1 MSFSV
6 AAVFSSNMVLQ
17 RDKVI
22 RVFGEGEEGAVVSAT
37 LCVGGLGY
45 TGDGVVRAGR
55 WEIELP
61 PQPAVEDATLTITC
75 GDEEKVMTNIA
86 VGEVWLLGGQSNME
100 MELQNIKDGRKHL
113 QEDRCPNV
121 RYYYTQKNGYM
132 NEAFYEKERH
142 MVWKEFSPEAAAC
155 WSGVGYLFGKQL
167 SEHLGVTVGLIGC
180 NWGGTSA
187 SAWMSKE
194 SILAE
199 DDLKIYWEEYE
210 ERIKGRSAKEQ
221 EREYREYEE
230 YQREWDIRA
239 AKYYAVTPDISWD
252 EIQKLCG
259 KNYWPGPM
267 NICNPYRPTALYHAM
282 IQRVAPY
289 SMRGFLF
296 YQGESDDHRPNTY
309 ERLLKRMIGDWR
321 SEWREP
327 DMPFVFVQLPM
338 HRYAADPDYKHWCGI
353 REAQLRVYQTVKNT
367 GMAVAIDC
375 GEFNEIHPK
384 DKGPV
389 AHRLY
394 LQTLLHVY
402 GELTPAEANA
412 PIFRESYRDGDALRL
427 TFSYA
432 QKGFVTKTDVSQ
444 KPLGFEIAGEDEVYY
459 PAEVTICGE
468 EILLKA
474 PEVAKPVSARYLWTN
489 YGPVNLYGA
498 NGIPVAPFR
507 TVETANRSAAVQT
520 EIRQVMEL

>member
-37 LCVGGLGY
+37 LNV
-45 TGDGVVRAGR
+45 DGHSVTSDGIVRAGR
-55 WEIELP
+55 WELELP
-61 PQPAVEDATLTITC
+61 PQPASEGATLTIAC
-75 GDEEKVMTNIA
+75 DGEEKVMTNVAI
-86 VGEVWLLGGQSNME
+86 GEVWLLGGQSNME

-113 QEDRCPNV
+113 QEDRCPKV

-132 NEAFYEKERH
+132 NEAFYENERH
-142 MVWKEFSPEAAAC
+142 MVWKEFSSESAAC
-155 WSGVGYLFGKQL
+155 WSGVGYLFGKRL

-194 SILAE
+194 SLLAE

-210 ERIKGRSAKEQ
+210 ERIKGRSVEEQ

-230 YQREWDIRA
+230 YQREWDVRA
-239 AKYYAVTPDISWD
+239 AKHYAVKPDIGWD

-259 KNYWPGPM
+259 INYWPGPI

-282 IQRVAPY
+282 IQRIAPY

-321 SEWREP
+321 NEWREP

-384 DKGPV
+384 DKEPV
-389 AHRLY
+389 AQRLY

-402 GELTPAEANA
+402 GELTPSEANA
-412 PIFRESYRDGDALRL
+412 PIFRESYRDGDTLRL
-427 TFSYA
+427 RFLYA
-432 QKGFVTKTDVSQ
+432 QNGFVTKTDVSE
-444 KPLGFEIAGEDEVYY
+444 KPLGFELAGEDEVYY
-459 PAEVTICGE
+459 PAEVTISGE
-468 EILLKA
+468 EIWLKA
-474 PEVAKPVSARYLWTN
+474 SEVAKPVSARYLWTN
-489 YGPVNLYGA
+489 YGPVNLYGT

-507 TVETANRSAAVQT
+507 TVVTANRSATVQT

>member
-6 AAVFSSNMVLQ
+6 AAVFSSDMVLQ

-22 RVFGEGEEGAVVSAT
+22 HVFGEGEEGAEVTAT
-37 LCVGGLGY
+37 LCTREGSF
-45 TGDGVVRAGR
+45 TGDGIVRAGH

-61 PQPAVEDATLTITC
+61 PQPAGENATLTIAC
-75 GDEEKVMTNIA
+75 EGEEKVMTNIA
-86 VGEVWLLGGQSNME
+86 IGEVWLLGGQSNME

-113 QEDRCPNV
+113 QEDKCPNV

-132 NEAFYEKERH
+132 NEAFYENERH

-155 WSGVGYLFGKQL
+155 WSGVGYLFGKRL
-167 SEHLGVTVGLIGC
+167 AEHLGVTVGLIGC

-187 SAWMSKE
+187 AAWMSKE

-199 DDLKIYWEEYE
+199 DDLKIYWEEFE
-210 ERIKGRSAKEQ
+210 KRVQGRSVEEQ

-230 YQREWDIRA
+230 YQREWDVRA
-239 AKYYAVTPDISWD
+239 AKYYAVQPDIGWD

-259 KNYWPGPM
+259 KNYWPGPI

-296 YQGESDDHRPNTY
+296 YQGESDDFRHHTY
-309 ERLLKRMIGDWR
+309 ERLLKRMLDDWR

-338 HRYAADPDYKHWCGI
+338 HRYEGTPDYKHWCGI

-384 DKGPV
+384 DKEPV
-389 AHRLY
+389 AQRLY
-394 LQTLLHVY
+394 LQTLQHVY
-402 GELTPAEANA
+402 GELTPEEANG
-412 PIFRESYRDGDALRL
+412 PIFRESYREGDSLRL
-427 TFSYA
+427 SFLHA
-432 QKGFVTKTDVSQ
+432 QQGFVINTDVA
-444 KPLGFEIAGEDEVYY
+444 KEPIGFEVAGEDEVYY
-459 PAEVTICGE
+459 PAEAIICGT
-468 EILLKA
+468 EILVKA
-474 PEVAKPVSARYLWTN
+474 PEVARPVSARYLWTN

-507 TVETANRSAAVQT
+507 TATKSVRSEQVQV